1 MYIDFHTHCFPDAL
15 APRAMERLKDISAR
29 FDFIKAHTNGTASDA
44 KRVLSAAGIT
54 HAVVCNIATNE
65 RQETNVNDFAI
76 SLTADPFFS
85 PLGSIHP
92 DSEKKAAELDRLA
105 AAGIKGI
112 KLHPDYVRVPL
123 SDPRFDEILSLAEER
138 GLFVVVHAGLDP
150 VSPDLVH
157 ATPDMFAAAIKR
169 HPNLTL
175 IAAHMGGFAKAKEVL
190 EHLVG
195 TGIYL
200 DTSLCSLREGE
211 KDLLYKILAEHDP
224 TRLLFATDTPWSDA
238 SREVAFLEGAPI
250 DEWKKKM
257 IRAENAAR
265 LLGL

>member
-1 MYIDFHTHCFPDAL
+1 M
-15 APRAMERLKDISAR
+15 
-29 FDFIKAHTNGTASDA
+29 
-44 KRVLSAAGIT
+44 
-54 HAVVCNIATNE
+54 
-65 RQETNVNDFAI
+65 
-76 SLTADPFFS
+76 
-85 PLGSIHP
+85 
-92 DSEKKAAELDRLA
+92 
-105 AAGIKGI
+105 
-112 KLHPDYVRVPL
+112 
-123 SDPRFDEILSLAEER
+123 
-138 GLFVVVHAGLDP
+138 VHAGLDP

-157 ATPDMFAAAIKR
+157 ATPDMFAAAVKR
-169 HPNLTL
+169 HPKLTL

-224 TRLLFATDTPWSDA
+224 ARLLFATDTPWSCA
-238 SREVAFLEGAPI
+238 AREVDFLENAPI

-257 IRAENAAR
+257 IRTENAAR